1 MKEMINR
8 GFMRGVAM
16 LMSIVMAGSITRCSK
31 EAGSNESVGVS
42 GSQGFADAEV
52 AGSQEV
58 ANSESDNSQ
67 EIISNLNSTNDE
79 GNDKTNDIT
88 DISSQT
94 AAPVAKI
101 DDNGKPITDFFDGK
115 ETDYGLKIDGKLVTN
130 EAFADIMATKCS
142 LKLLEKKENPD
153 YDLYFRTLAKW
164 NACFYTEDSL
174 KEALL
179 GTHLPAKERINYVLG
194 QFDKFYETY
203 DIDES
208 SPYYIPES
216 ERLQAIF

>member
-1 MKEMINR
+1 MANHEIDHTISKGHDSAHDETTQQPLAHELSHTYDTQ
-8 GFMRGVAM
+8 G
-16 LMSIVMAGSITRCSK
+16 IVYDYHGYYEPWMT
-31 EAGSNESVGVS
+31 E
-42 GSQGFADAEV
+42 
-52 AGSQEV
+52 
-58 ANSESDNSQ
+58 
-67 EIISNLNSTNDE
+67 DE
-79 GNDKTNDIT
+79 QAAYLDKI
-88 DISSQT
+88 
-94 AAPVAKI
+94 
-101 DDNGKPITDFFDGK
+101 GKVTDFFDGK

-179 GTHLPAKERINYVLG
+179 DTHLPAKERINYVLG

-216 ERLQAIF
+216 ERKQAIFQPAFSLSSIS